1 MEGGTNS
8 MEGKEQEF
16 AFSVGD
22 YCYRTLLHCE
32 KLAWCERKHIV

>member
-16 AFSVGD
+16 AFFCG
-22 YCYRTLLHCE
+22 RLL
-32 KLAWCERKHIV
+32 LPDVIAL